1 MRLGA
6 IENQHDPNSPLE
18 LPMLGLNP
26 YLNFPGTCEE
36 AFKFYEATFGAKIV
50 MTMTFGNS
58 PMEAMVPAEWKGKVM
73 HATMMVGDRPVHGS
87 DAPPERYQ
95 KPQGISISLSL
106 NDPAEAE
113 RIFKALETGGSVAMP
128 LQQTFWAKRFGIVT
142 DKFGIPWM
150 LNCE

>member
-1 MRLGA
+1 
-6 IENQHDPNSPLE
+6 
-18 LPMLGLNP
+18 MLGLNP
-26 YLNFPGTCEE
+26 YLTFNGNCEE
-36 AFKFYEATFGAKIV
+36 AFTFYEKALGAKV
-50 MTMTFGNS
+50 VAKMPFGGS
-58 PMEAMVPAEWKGKVM
+58 PMDEHVGPEWKSKIL

-106 NDPAEAE
+106 TDPAEAD
-113 RIFKALETGGSVAMP
+113 RIFQALEAGGEVGMP
-128 LQQTFWAKRFGIVT
+128 IQQTFWAKRFGMVT

>member
-1 MRLGA
+1 
-6 IENQHDPNSPLE
+6 
-18 LPMLGLNP
+18 MLGLNP

-36 AFKFYEATFGAKIV
+36 AFKFYETVLGAKIV
-50 MTMTFGNS
+50 AMMTFAGS
-58 PMEAMVPAEWKGKVM
+58 PMEQHMPAELKSKIL

-95 KPQGISISLSL
+95 KPQGISISLSMG
-106 NDPAEAE
+106 DPAQAE
-113 RIFKALETGGSVAMP
+113 RIFQALEEGGSVTMP
-128 LQQTFWAKRFGIVT
+128 LQQTFWAKRFGMVT